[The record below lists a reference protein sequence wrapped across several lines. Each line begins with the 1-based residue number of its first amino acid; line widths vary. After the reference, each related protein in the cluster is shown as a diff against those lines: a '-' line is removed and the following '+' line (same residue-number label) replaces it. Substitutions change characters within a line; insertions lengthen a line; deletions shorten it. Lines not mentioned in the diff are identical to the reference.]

1 MARYEMS
8 LRTSKTPDE
17 AFAFMADL
25 TNFASWDPGVI
36 SSVQVV
42 GDAAELGSA
51 YDVEV
56 KSIGGTMIL
65 TYEITEFDTPNR
77 FVATAMSDKLTS
89 VDVITVVPDEVG
101 DGEGSVVTYDAELT
115 LNGAFA
121 IGEPALALAFNSIG
135 DKAAAGLVRALQ
147 GVRVGG

>member
-8 LRTSKTPDE
+8 LRTSKSPEE

-25 TNFASWDPGVI
+25 TNFATWDPGVV
-36 SSVQVV
+36 SAVQAV
-42 GDAAELGSA
+42 GASPDRGSA

-65 TYEITEFDTPNR
+65 RYEIVEFDSPHR
-77 FVATAMSDKLTS
+77 FVAKAVSDKLTS
-89 VDVITVVPDEVG
+89 IDVITVVADEVG

-115 LNGAFA
+115 LNGVFA
-121 IGEPALALAFNSIG
+121 IGEPALALAFNGIG
-135 DKAAAGLVRALQ
+135 DRASDGLIRALD
-147 GVRVGG
+147 GIRVGS